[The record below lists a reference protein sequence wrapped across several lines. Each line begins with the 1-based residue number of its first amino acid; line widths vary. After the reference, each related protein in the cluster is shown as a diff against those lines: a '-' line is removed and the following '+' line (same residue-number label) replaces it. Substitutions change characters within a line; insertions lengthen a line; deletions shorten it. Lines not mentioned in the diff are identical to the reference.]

1 MDIPSRSTK
10 TQRNFDSHMNK
21 HQQQK
26 ETNKKQEQH
35 KNNKDMKYIGYVY
48 F

>member
-26 ETNKKQEQH
+26 ETNKK
-35 KNNKDMKYIGYVY
+35 KNNTRTTKT
-48 F
+48 